1 MFNIKGFSSV
11 FKNFFKAFIKVLMIT
26 FYIILSNGQQ
36 GTNNI
41 TVTLTNIPGLVFE
54 KELNIVGGFSVI
66 VYTDYDNITARYGCT
81 IVNGQKQEYFYIM
94 TRSRGYNDYNKLFL
108 VMDTLKA
115 IPGVDLTKL
124 QFDLKNDLTC
134 LN

>member
-1 MFNIKGFSSV
+1 M
-11 FKNFFKAFIKVLMIT
+11 
-26 FYIILSNGQQ
+26 
-36 GTNNI
+36 
-41 TVTLTNIPGLVFE
+41 
-54 KELNIVGGFSVI
+54 I
-66 VYTDYDNITARYGCT
+66 VYTDYDNITGRYGCT